1 MKELEDERRLDERRE
16 ACLNAIFAGFAMEKS
31 STTALK
37 VGVSASRMPWLAL
50 LGKRANAF
58 SLTSTSPDAKD
69 ARIGSGTAVLRRY

>member
-37 VGVSASRMPWLAL
+37 VGVSASRMESEQTPSA
-50 LGKRANAF
+50 
-58 SLTSTSPDAKD
+58 
-69 ARIGSGTAVLRRY
+69 LRRLVRMPKTLESDRVQPFYVGTKVY